1 MSSYTSSPYATTT
14 SLATS
19 SQLNDL
25 KLQLFKDWNGNGLQD
40 DAEDLFTGPIDVVG
54 FGNDYKTTNVE
65 PDSNGIYWIR
75 DVQVGGVYNL
85 SLHTDEF
92 RFVSLSKAQFAE
104 ITGYRLKVDSVEPS
118 LSLGIMNGILT
129 LPYTSSTFLS
139 DEPYYVD
146 LDQRVGYLRDWQ
158 GGQHTTDQHL
168 GTDFLMSVGND
179 LVAAAP
185 GTVIEAED
193 AWPNVPNDPNIGYWD
208 DGRRITIDHGPVST
222 YPNGSFLSI
231 YCHLDKVLVSVGQK
245 VNRGDL
251 IAKSGNTG
259 YKTRGPH
266 LHFQAGGFGWNRVDP
281 YRDLLGIADHLS
293 YWTRDNVPE
302 HSQS

>member
-1 MSSYTSSPYATTT
+1 M
-14 SLATS
+14 
-19 SQLNDL
+19 

-185 GTVIEAED
+185 GI
-193 AWPNVPNDPNIGYWD
+193 
-208 DGRRITIDHGPVST
+208 R
-222 YPNGSFLSI
+222 
-231 YCHLDKVLVSVGQK
+231 
-245 VNRGDL
+245 
-251 IAKSGNTG
+251 
-259 YKTRGPH
+259 
-266 LHFQAGGFGWNRVDP
+266 
-281 YRDLLGIADHLS
+281 
-293 YWTRDNVPE
+293 
-302 HSQS
+302 